1 MRRKTIFLW
10 CLLSFIC
17 AVNSSKAFAYSEK
30 KGLGVIPGNS
40 LNKGYTTG
48 FKKLNVQW
56 YYNWGI
62 YPERGMPHGILYV
75 PMLGNKK
82 TLKNINAVT
91 SYPYVLLFNEPD
103 VSGALT
109 KSISPEEAAS
119 LFKNVMNKLQN
130 IKVISPAPQNPWNNW
145 LTNFNSMSFNS
156 KPMNAVAMHWYG
168 LPDINKFKR
177 DVLYIHNKYK
187 SNLWITEFGIRIPCS
202 DNSLE
207 NQRKV
212 SDFLRNA
219 LEFLNSQQYVE
230 KYSWFSPK
238 NNTSESCDL
247 RYDVLI
253 NSDGTLT
260 DLGLLYSKY

>member
-1 MRRKTIFLW
+1 
-10 CLLSFIC
+10 
-17 AVNSSKAFAYSEK
+17 
-30 KGLGVIPGNS
+30 
-40 LNKGYTTG
+40 
-48 FKKLNVQW
+48 
-56 YYNWGI
+56 
-62 YPERGMPHGILYV
+62 MPHGILYV

-187 SNLWITEFGIRIPCS
+187 VI
-202 DNSLE
+202 
-207 NQRKV
+207 
-212 SDFLRNA
+212 
-219 LEFLNSQQYVE
+219 Y
-230 KYSWFSPK
+230 
-238 NNTSESCDL
+238 
-247 RYDVLI
+247 
-253 NSDGTLT
+253 
-260 DLGLLYSKY
+260 GLLNLVFVFHVQITLLRIKGRCLIFSGTPWSSLIANSMLKNIVGFLPRIIHQRVAI